1 MADTANTE
9 TNDDLEGETP
19 STIREGFQ
27 RWLIVSGLLFTLLF
41 IYLFFTM
48 QSDKNDKEAET
59 KTVEEVPQQ
68 IQEAPAKSEAI
79 DRFQED
85 IKSPNRSQYGEKIE
99 TASINRA
106 YAPRKTTSY
115 EESKRKADSILK
127 DKQPDKDKQ
136 TPYEKY
142 LEAEQMRAFKSITSE
157 DTIGDASGFYEEK
170 TTTTAAAT
178 GKSKSKSKPIKR
190 ESLESKQNRIR
201 EQIDAISEYR
211 KAIERGEVD
220 PSSPPPGLLNLMEV
234 KR

>member
-1 MADTANTE
+1 MADAANTE

-142 LEAEQMRAFKSITSE
+142 LEAEQMRAYKSITSE
-157 DTIGDASGFYEEK
+157 DTIGDASGFYDAKESS
-170 TTTTAAAT
+170 AVSA
-178 GKSKSKSKPIKR
+178 SKSKPKPIKR

-211 KAIERGEVD
+211 KAIERGEID
-220 PSSPPPGLLNLMEV
+220 PSNPPPGLLNLMEV

>member
-1 MADTANTE
+1 MADTSNIE

-48 QSDKNDKEAET
+48 QSDKNDNEAEK

-68 IQEAPAKSEAI
+68 IQEAPAKSDAI
-79 DRFQED
+79 DRFQKD
-85 IKSPNRSQYGEKIE
+85 IKSTDRSQYGEKIE
-99 TASINRA
+99 ISSINRA
-106 YAPRKTTSY
+106 YAPRKTISY
-115 EESKRKADSILK
+115 EGSKRKADSILK
-127 DKQPDKDKQ
+127 DNKPDKDKQ

-142 LEAEQMRAFKSITSE
+142 LESEQIRAYKSITSE
-157 DTIGDASGFYEEK
+157 DTIGDASGFYDEK
-170 TTTTAAAT
+170 SSNNFSVNT
-178 GKSKSKSKPIKR
+178 SKPKPIKR

-201 EQIDAISEYR
+201 EQIDTISEYR

-220 PSSPPPGLLNLMEV
+220 PSNPPPGLLNLMEV